1 MALKILG
8 VGGSMGDNASTTRAV
23 AQGLDLAR
31 GFGADVRLL
40 DLRALDLPMFR
51 PDAGPPSAVILEAA
65 EAVAWADAF
74 LLGSPD
80 YHGSMSGAL
89 KNFLDY
95 HWQGFAG
102 KLFGY
107 VCSSNEKGLTVMD
120 QMRTAVRQ
128 CYGWS
133 LPYGVSLHERE
144 DLDASG
150 DFGPRLQ
157 FRLRMMAHDLFT
169 YGTMIRAQF
178 LHDLAA
184 DVPDTFAA
192 HYRSR

>member
-1 MALKILG
+1 MTLKILG
-8 VGGSMGDNASTTRAV
+8 IGGSMGANASTTRAV

-31 GFGADVRLL
+31 GFGAEVRLL

-51 PDAGPPSAVILEAA
+51 PDAEDPSPAIREAA

-74 LLGSPD
+74 WLGSPD

-95 HWQGFAG
+95 HWRGFAG
-102 KLFGY
+102 KLFAY
-107 VCSSNEKGLTVMD
+107 TCSSHEKGLTVMD
-120 QMRTAVRQ
+120 QMRTAIRQ

-144 DLDASG
+144 DLDPSG
-150 DFGPRLQ
+150 AFGPRLQ
-157 FRLRMMAHDLFT
+157 GRLQMMARDLFA
-169 YGTMIRAQF
+169 YGTLIRGQF
-178 LHDLAA
+178 LQDLAGEI
-184 DVPDTFAA
+184 PETFAA